1 MQFINMR
8 NLITTLLKITLR
20 LPIGA
25 YKRVEE
31 TSQFNE
37 YFIKSY
43 NNDSDEE

>member
-1 MQFINMR
+1 MQFINMTK
-8 NLITTLLKITLR
+8 LITNILKITLR
-20 LPIGA
+20 LPIRGF
-25 YKRVEE
+25 KRVEE